1 MAYNHIGE
9 REIVYLDPRL
19 LKVCIINVIGNALK
33 YSPNEGL
40 VTIFSETISNDLVKF
55 TIKDEGIGIADYDKP
70 YIFDQ
75 CFRAKNA
82 EVYHGTGLGLNIV
95 QKFVDIMNGTIDCC
109 SEEKEG
115 SCFILSFHEKEIPDK
130 NEK

>member
-1 MAYNHIGE
+1 M
-9 REIVYLDPRL
+9 
-19 LKVCIINVIGNALK
+19 
-33 YSPNEGL
+33 
-40 VTIFSETISNDLVKF
+40 VKF
-55 TIKDEGIGIADYDKP
+55 TIKDEGIGIADYHKP

-82 EVYHGTGLGLNIV
+82 EVYDGTGLGLNIV
-95 QKFVDIMNGTIDCC
+95 QKFADIMNGTIDCC

-130 NEK
+130 NGK